1 MEQEETVLAI
11 AEEDMSK
18 THALAV
24 LLDNTKAVLDVNKC
38 IPQQVII
45 DTGAV
50 CIMMSK
56 RYAIAVGVN
65 LVEKAINNSLRT
77 RFEQFSL
84 DFVIRE
90 VI

>member
-1 MEQEETVLAI
+1 MIER
-11 AEEDMSK
+11 
-18 THALAV
+18 
-24 LLDNTKAVLDVNKC
+24 
-38 IPQQVII
+38 
-45 DTGAV
+45 G
-50 CIMMSK
+50 
-56 RYAIAVGVN
+56 